1 MGRDFPPY
9 YKEED
14 LIVEINKITD
24 IDEQINV
31 LLIQRELYVKDLKRK
46 VEANINSKNKD

>member
-14 LIVEINKITD
+14 ILVEVNKITD

-31 LLIQRELYVKDLKRK
+31 LLIQRELYVKDLKHK
-46 VEANINSKNKD
+46 VEAIINSKNKD